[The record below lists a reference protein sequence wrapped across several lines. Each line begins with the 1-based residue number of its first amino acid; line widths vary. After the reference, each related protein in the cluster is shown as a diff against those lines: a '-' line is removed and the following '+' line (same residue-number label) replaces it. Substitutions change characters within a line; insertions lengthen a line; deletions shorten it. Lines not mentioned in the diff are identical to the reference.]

1 MQSPF
6 RARNWILFVLI
17 NVLVSAATAFLVTR
31 ALTQA
36 VSRPAT
42 PQAVS
47 AVGPAPAVTAAQV
60 TGEEATATPE
70 ASTVMG
76 AEQPSLAPPTPA
88 AAQAAPGVDRAG
100 AVNVRIS
107 SVIYPGQ
114 RSREVV
120 VIVNEGDEVDLTGWT
135 LSNPRG
141 QVYTFG
147 KVALFKDS
155 FINLYTTN
163 GVDVPTKLF
172 WNQPQAMWQ
181 VGDEVVLR
189 RGDEVIA
196 TYVVK

>member
-17 NVLVSAATAFLVTR
+17 NVLVSATTAFLVTR

-76 AEQPSLAPPTPA
+76 AEQLSPAPA

>member
-42 PQAVS
+42 FQAMS
-47 AVGPAPAVTAAQV
+47 AVGPTPVVTAAQFA
-60 TGEEATATPE
+60 GEEAVAMPE

-76 AEQPSLAPPTPA
+76 AEQQPSPAPPTPA
-88 AAQAAPGVDRAG
+88 VQAAPGVDRAG

-147 KVALFKDS
+147 PVVLFKDS